1 MIIINSKN
9 ITFRNI
15 TDSLFIYL
23 RENRIKCILSEN
35 LDYESE
41 NLYIFIGINNLIKEY
56 PRTYI
61 IYQFEQTDSYYY
73 NEQNE
78 KEYNYIFN
86 DSYLNILKN
95 AYQVW
100 DYSLQN
106 KSWLEKNLN
115 LNNIIHVPVCFSHSL
130 SKKIIQS
137 QQKDIDILFFG
148 SLNPKRK
155 KILEGIQKYS
165 HLSIIIRNNDCW
177 GEELDVL
184 IGRSKIILN
193 IHYYENA
200 ILEMHRLSYLL
211 NNKCFVIS
219 ERVSDKKMVEIFSP
233 GLIMCPYNKI
243 IENCIDWLNKDSNQ
257 RQKISDIGY
266 QILKKYQYQNYLPTD
281 LSNHERKVPKKKT
294 KINWYIPTILQ
305 ESETSV
311 SPDGHYVL
319 KLPQMDDNDLPYI
332 SIITPTGNR
341 RKLFSIAINNFHEI
355 IYPKNKIEWIIVDD
369 GEEDLSDLLRFSK
382 SVNYIKLSGPKLP
395 IGEKRNICVQH
406 CTHDYIVNMDD
417 DDYYPPS
424 SVLGRVKTLL
434 KYPEINCVGC
444 NNIGVFDI
452 FNHKSYL
459 ASDGPKYFSEASM
472 AFRKLFWKH
481 RSFYPRDKYG
491 EGKYF
496 CLYREHEMMSI
507 PFQFV
512 IIALKHKQNTTNN
525 IRNISDNK
533 SNQEHTDLLQL
544 IDPEMQFFLETLKKT
559 YID

>member
-9 ITFRNI
+9 ITFKNI
-15 TDSLFIYL
+15 TESLYIYL
-23 RENRIKCILSEN
+23 RENGINCILSEN
-35 LDYESE
+35 LDYQSKD
-41 NLYIFIGINNLIKEY
+41 LYIFIGINNLIKEY
-56 PRTYI
+56 PHTYI

-73 NEQNE
+73 NDQNE

-106 KSWLEKNLN
+106 KSWLENNLN
-115 LNNIIHVPVCFSHSL
+115 LNNITHVPVCFSHIL

-137 QQKDIDILFFG
+137 QKKDIDILFFG

-165 HLSIIIRNNDCW
+165 HLNIIIRNNDCW

-219 ERVSDKKMVEIFSP
+219 ETVSDKKMVETFSP
-233 GLIMCPYNKI
+233 GLIICPYNKI
-243 IENCIDWLNKDSNQ
+243 IENCIDWLNKDSIQ
-257 RQKISDIGY
+257 RQKIANTGHLI
-266 QILKKYQYQNYLPTD
+266 IKKYQYQDYLPSY
-281 LSNHERKVPKKKT
+281 LSNHKGRVPKKKT
-294 KINWYIPTILQ
+294 KINWYIPTSLR

-319 KLPQMDDNDLPYI
+319 KLPQIDNNELPYI

-355 IYPKNKIEWIIVDD
+355 IYPKNKIEWVIVDD

-382 SVNYIKLSGPKLP
+382 NINYVKLSGPRLS

-472 AFRKLFWKH
+472 AFRKLFWEH
-481 RSFYPRDKYG
+481 RSFYHTDKHG

-559 YID
+559 YVD